1 MIDFSKKMKNVNVV
15 KSDNP
20 VDIYNGL
27 DRTSVA
33 GPLRSSQE
41 MVLTKWYSERM
52 NEKDVIIKLHTGEG
66 KTLIGLLILMT
77 KMNRGE
83 GPCVYVCPNKYL
95 VEQVCKE
102 ATKFGIPVCT
112 IGENNQLPND
122 FLAGNRILVTHVQK
136 MFNGRSLFGTGN
148 LSEKVGAVILDDAHA
163 CLDAIREAFVISI
176 KRSIN
181 KEIYDSILTL
191 FEDDLI
197 EQGEGTFWDIRN
209 NTDYESL
216 MMIPY
221 WAWIDK
227 KSHVLRILAS
237 NESES
242 CITFVWPL
250 IKDGL
255 ENCQAYVNGGEIQIM
270 PIVAP
275 MEMFG
280 SFSNAKHRV
289 LMSATTQDDSF
300 FVKTLGVSI
309 GAINEPIVNE
319 QLKWSGEKMILI
331 PEIISDN
338 FTRDVMIEAFGKMK
352 YKFGVVALTPTWKK
366 QDAYR
371 EFGCVLIDK
380 DNIGV
385 EISGLQQGEFGKAK
399 VLTNRYDGIDLP
411 DNSCRILILD
421 SLPFFTNMS
430 DQYEEKARKESELIH
445 KKLAQKIEQGLGR
458 SVRGEKDYSCIIV
471 IGSELVGFIRS
482 IATRK
487 LFSNQTQKQIEI
499 GLQMA
504 EWAKEGKNEIPLND
518 LFSLVNQCLKRDPG
532 WKEYY
537 ESQMDSIDITQNERK
552 YELEI
557 LSLEQKVDRLFA
569 SKRYEDAVIIYQE
582 IIDKLI
588 NNESDKGWYLQK
600 MAHCKYFFSRLE
612 SQELQ
617 RKAFE
622 KNFELLKPKK
632 GITYNKIQNINLN
645 RTQNV
650 IKYIQRF
657 PSYEELM
664 LEVNTLCERLS
675 FGTEADKFEATVE
688 TIGELLG
695 YASQRPDKTI
705 RKGPDIL
712 WGLGNNSF
720 VMIECKSEVNQNRKD
735 IYKSE
740 AGQMNNHC
748 GWFEREYLD
757 ANVYRIM
764 IIPTLYLVYDAD
776 FTHDVKIMRKNKL
789 QLLRKNIIA
798 FFKEFKEYDMRNLDD
813 KFIYKCLALH
823 ELDDKSILSKYAE
836 NAKKRE
842 N

>member
-227 KSHVLRILAS
+227 KSQVLRILAS

-764 IIPTLYLVYDAD
+764 IIPTLYLAYDAD